1 MSSMYETIMELPLFK
16 GVSHDKISE
25 LIETTKFHFLK
36 YGNGETIIESGE
48 TCTHLRFLVSGSIV
62 RRTASINR
70 KVVVSEIIDAP
81 NVIGP
86 ERLFGIDT
94 TYPFT
99 VTAHGECGILQIDK
113 ADYINI
119 LQNDKL
125 FIFNILN
132 LLSRNHQK
140 NIQAVLS
147 LSSGSVAER
156 LAFIVLSVTQRGSR
170 ELKVEFRQKDMCA
183 MLGVQ
188 RTSLMNSLNTLAKQG
203 VITFTTSEIS
213 VIDRELLLQVFQSS
227 EN

>member
-36 YGNGETIIESGE
+36 YGNGETSIESGE
-48 TCTHLRFLVSGSIV
+48 TCTHLRFLVSGSIL
-62 RRTASINR
+62 RRTANTNR

-99 VTAHGECGILQIDK
+99 VTAQGECGILQIDK

-132 LLSRNHQK
+132 MLSRNHQK

-156 LAFIVLSVTQRGSR
+156 LAFIVLSLTQRGSR

>member
-62 RRTASINR
+62 RRTANTNR

-81 NVIGP
+81 DVIGP
-86 ERLFGIDT
+86 ECLFGIDT

-99 VTAHGECGILQIDK
+99 VTAQGECGILQIDK

-132 LLSRNHQK
+132 MLSRNHQK

-156 LAFIVLSVTQRGSR
+156 LAFIVLSLTQRGSR